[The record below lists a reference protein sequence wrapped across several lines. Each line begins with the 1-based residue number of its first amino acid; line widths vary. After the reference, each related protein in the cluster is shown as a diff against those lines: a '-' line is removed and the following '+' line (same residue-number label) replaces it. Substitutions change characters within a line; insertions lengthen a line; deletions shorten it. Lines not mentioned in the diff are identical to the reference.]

1 MRRVSEETPG
11 HAVGIRSSFPILKW
25 LDLLTWE
32 KAELWNERITSEEG
46 VCLLTLFLNKKQ
58 QEKFNININFKNK
71 RTMNKRIFRKIRVI
85 GDVIMVVDIACH
97 AYRLVKKEI
106 YPWICKKIHK
116 NTGAAEEV
124 DAPTTTTE
132 SIAPNVNEQ
141 QWSNRDTHNLLR
153 SRTSG
158 LESTKKTQGD
168 SGQSKVQIP
177 IVFNF

>member
-1 MRRVSEETPG
+1 
-11 HAVGIRSSFPILKW
+11 
-25 LDLLTWE
+25 
-32 KAELWNERITSEEG
+32 
-46 VCLLTLFLNKKQ
+46 
-58 QEKFNININFKNK
+58 
-71 RTMNKRIFRKIRVI
+71 MNKRIFRKVRVI

-141 QWSNRDTHNLLR
+141 Q
-153 SRTSG
+153 
-158 LESTKKTQGD
+158 
-168 SGQSKVQIP
+168 
-177 IVFNF
+177 